1 MQEQFVRIA
10 MLIGEDKIEA
20 LATKTVAVFGL
31 GGVGGNA
38 VDALARSGV
47 GHFVLVDNDQVAVSN
62 VNRQLIATLDTVGQ
76 DKVDVMERHI
86 WAINPQ
92 ATVEKHKVFYLTDTA
107 DAFDF
112 ASYDYVVD
120 AIDTVSAKIDI
131 AVRCKEAGTPL
142 ISAMGCG
149 NKLDPAALQVTDLF
163 ATHTDPL
170 AKVMR
175 RELKSR
181 GVDKLKV
188 VYSTEPART
197 PLFDAE
203 KDAGNATRR
212 ATPASTPFVPP
223 VAGIM
228 LAHQVVKDLLGQD

>member
-1 MQEQFVRIA
+1 MQEQFVRMA

-38 VDALARSGV
+38 VDALARAGV
-47 GHFVLVDNDQVAVSN
+47 GHFVLVDNDQVALSN

-86 WAINPQ
+86 RAINPQ

-149 NKLDPAALQVTDLF
+149 NKLNPAALQVTDLF

-188 VYSTEPART
+188 VYSTEPAHT

-228 LAHQVVKDLLGQD
+228 LAHQVVKDLLGSD